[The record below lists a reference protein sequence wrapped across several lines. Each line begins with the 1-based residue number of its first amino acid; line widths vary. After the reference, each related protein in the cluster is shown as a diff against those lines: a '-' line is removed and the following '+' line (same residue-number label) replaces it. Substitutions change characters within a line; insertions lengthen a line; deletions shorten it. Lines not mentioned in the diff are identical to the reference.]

1 MRADAKFE
9 QAHAIRRPRGNR
21 FGVGLRPVWVWGC
34 SIGLWL
40 GAVASWAAEVS
51 PGSVEAP
58 PARPADPPS
67 TNEPPAA
74 PVSPAAVAEALASS
88 NLLHPTEKPVLPAPR
103 KDPRLD
109 PRFQIDTARQLR
121 RNQDFGGASRMLITL
136 LEDALPAE
144 LQRAA
149 LFELALVAQDENQLT
164 RAQQILA
171 QYLKLFPEDPTVP
184 EVLLRQGLI
193 FRQLGAHQLALAKYY
208 AVMNSALNLKLE
220 QFDYYKRL
228 VLQAQTE
235 IADTYYLQGK
245 FAEASDFFGRILK
258 QDTPELNRAR
268 VQFKLIRCLA
278 ELGKHAEVIA
288 QAEKF
293 FESNPEAQETPELR
307 FMCANA
313 LKQLGRSAEALV
325 HVIKLLEGQEAA
337 AQTNGESWVYWQ
349 QRAGNEIANQLYLEG
364 DYLHALQI
372 YDHLAGLDS
381 SLAWQLPVQYQLG
394 LIYERLN
401 QPEKATAAYTAILS
415 REKELMAAGAEP
427 SLKTILDMAR
437 FRKDHLAWQGRT
449 QVAVQN
455 LHLGPPP
462 PSFSKVP
469 TPLPPASHE

>member
-1 MRADAKFE
+1 MRAVADTEGWNA
-9 QAHAIRRPRGNR
+9 ARSLRAGGL
-21 FGVGLRPVWVWGC
+21 GVCALPGWAWGC
-34 SIGLWL
+34 AIGLWL
-40 GAVASWAAEVS
+40 GLVTSWPAEV
-51 PGSVEAP
+51 GSIPNEGA
-58 PARPADPPS
+58 PARPGAERA
-67 TNEPPAA
+67 TNEPPSSAV
-74 PVSPAAVAEALASS
+74 PPAAVTEALASS
-88 NLLHPTEKPVLPAPR
+88 NLLRPRDQAASPAPP

-109 PRFQIDTARQLR
+109 ARFQIDTARQLR
-121 RNQDFGGASRMLITL
+121 RSQDFAGASRMLITL
-136 LEDALPAE
+136 LEDVLPAE

-149 LFELALVAQDENQLT
+149 LYELALLAQDENQLS

-245 FAEASDFFGRILK
+245 FAEASDFFGRLLK

-268 VQFKLIRCLA
+268 VQFKVIRCLA
-278 ELGKHAEVIA
+278 ALDKHSEVIS

-293 FESNPEAQETPELR
+293 FETNPDAPETPELR

-325 HVIKLLEGQEAA
+325 HVIKLLESQEAA
-337 AQTNGESWVYWQ
+337 AQTNGDSWIYWQ

-372 YDHLAGLDS
+372 YDHLAGLDA

-401 QPEKATAAYTAILS
+401 QPEKATAAYTVILS
-415 REKELMAAGAEP
+415 REKELTAAGAEP
-427 SLKTILDMAR
+427 SLKTIVDMAR
-437 FRKDHLAWQGRT
+437 FRKEHLAWQGRT
-449 QVAVQN
+449 QVAVQA

-462 PSFSKVP
+462 PSNRK
-469 TPLPPASHE
+469 PPSAP